1 MFAVFNYFIY
11 YLVLVVLLY
20 DYTLVYKLVRKFSN
34 Y

>member
-1 MFAVFNYFIY
+1 MFVVFNYFIY